1 MITVLLLI
9 LSVIAGVFLGKYFGK
24 KEKLAKSLLILSAGF
39 LITICLNEVFPQVY
53 TAETGG
59 SLGIF
64 VIAGVLLQMILE
76 ALTKGFEHGHV
87 HHHNE
92 HNILPVALMAG
103 LFVHAFIEG
112 IPLAN
117 EEHDFS
123 PYLLGIV
130 FHNLPIS
137 FILGA
142 FLFNRKQESRSTPS
156 YPSLLI
162 VVLFA
167 LASPMGMLLG
177 NYFNLDLQPYFLAIV
192 GGIFLHISSVIIFES
207 NKNHNID
214 WTKIGLVIV
223 GVSLALVMHLFHDH
237 SAIGHHH

>member
-1 MITVLLLI
+1 MIFILLI
-9 LSVIAGVFLGKYFGK
+9 LSVVAGVFLGKIFGK
-24 KEKLAKSLLILSAGF
+24 KEQFAKNLLVLSAGF

-53 TAETGG
+53 ASEVSE

-64 VIAGVLLQMILE
+64 VIGGVLLQMILE
-76 ALTKGFEHGHV
+76 ALTKGFEHGHF

-92 HNILPVALMAG
+92 SSNILPVALMVG
-103 LFVHAFIEG
+103 LFIHAFIEG

-117 EEHDFS
+117 ETDPFS
-123 PYLLGIV
+123 PYLLGIL

-142 FLFNRKQESRSTPS
+142 FLFNRSVSKAS

-162 VVLFA
+162 VALFA

-177 NYFNLDLQPYFLAIV
+177 NYFNPEWQPYFLAIV

-214 WTKIGLVIV
+214 WKKIGLVV
-223 GVSLALVMHLFHDH
+223 LGVSLALIMHLFHTHPHGH
-237 SAIGHHH
+237 SH

>member
-9 LSVIAGVFLGKYFGK
+9 ASVIAGVFLGKHFGK
-24 KEKLAKSLLILSAGF
+24 KEKLAKNLLILSAGF

-53 TAETGG
+53 TAEAGS

-64 VIAGVLLQMILE
+64 VIAGVLLQMVLE

-87 HHHNE
+87 HHHSE
-92 HNILPVALMAG
+92 HNILPVALMVG

-117 EEHDFS
+117 EAHEFS

-142 FLFNRKQESRSTPS
+142 FLFNRKSESKSGPS

-177 NYFNLDLQPYFLAIV
+177 NYFNPDLQPYFLAIV

-214 WTKIGLVIV
+214 WVKIGLVIL
-223 GVSLALVMHLFHDH
+223 GVSLALILHLFHDH
-237 SAIGHHH
+237 SAVGHQH

>member
-1 MITVLLLI
+1 MISVLLLI

-24 KEKLAKSLLILSAGF
+24 KEKLAKNLLILSAGF

-53 TAETGG
+53 VSEESTN
-59 SLGIF
+59 LGIF
-64 VIAGVLLQMILE
+64 VILGVLLQMILE
-76 ALTKGFEHGHV
+76 ALTKGFEHGHF

-92 HNILPVALMAG
+92 NNILPMALMVG
-103 LFVHAFIEG
+103 LFIHAFIEG

-117 EEHDFS
+117 EQETLS
-123 PYLLGIV
+123 PYLLGILV
-130 FHNLPIS
+130 HNIPIS

-142 FLFNRKQESRSTPS
+142 FLFNRNESKVPS

-162 VVLFA
+162 IALFA
-167 LASPMGMLLG
+167 SASPLGMLLG
-177 NYFNLDLQPYFLAIV
+177 NYFNRDLQPYFLAIV

-214 WTKIGLVIV
+214 WTKIGLVIL
-223 GVSLALVMHLFHDH
+223 GVMLALTMHLFHSH
-237 SAIGHHH
+237 SHIHHH

>member
-1 MITVLLLI
+1 MISVLLLI

-24 KEKLAKSLLILSAGF
+24 KEKLAKNLLILSAGF

-53 TAETGG
+53 VSEESTN
-59 SLGIF
+59 LGIF
-64 VIAGVLLQMILE
+64 VILGVLLQMILE
-76 ALTKGFEHGHV
+76 ALTKGFEHGHF

-92 HNILPVALMAG
+92 NNILPMALMVG
-103 LFVHAFIEG
+103 LFIHAFIEG

-117 EEHDFS
+117 EKETLS
-123 PYLLGIV
+123 PYLLGILV
-130 FHNLPIS
+130 HNIPIS

-142 FLFNRKQESRSTPS
+142 FLFNRNESKVPS

-162 VVLFA
+162 IALFA
-167 LASPMGMLLG
+167 SASPLGMLLG
-177 NYFNLDLQPYFLAIV
+177 NYFNPDLQPYFLAIV

-214 WTKIGLVIV
+214 WTKIGLVIL
-223 GVSLALVMHLFHDH
+223 GVMLALTMHLFHSH
-237 SAIGHHH
+237 SHIHHH